1 MSLCLSLL
9 VLIAAHL
16 APADGKYA
24 HHLWLMHGYKML
36 WKKARRHNDKDQI
49 GILSYL
55 LPSVWTK
62 CVEWLVKRTESK
74 GFCQVCSH
82 LTAQVIH
89 WELPYSI
96 IIYSI
101 YENALKSFFGGC
113 CEQFCYSFV
122 CKFKPGHQLWPLQI
136 SGISE
141 LNWNATAWSCPYL
154 VILPT
159 SEGIK
164 FSPLWYSSP

>member
-1 MSLCLSLL
+1 MSLSLSLL

-24 HHLWLMHGYKML
+24 HHLWLMHGYKTL

-74 GFCQVCSH
+74 GCCQVCSH

-96 IIYSI
+96 VIYSI

-113 CEQFCYSFV
+113 CEYFLLYFLYASSNQDTNFGPY
-122 CKFKPGHQLWPLQI
+122 KFQEFQSWIETLQLGPVPIW
-136 SGISE
+136 
-141 LNWNATAWSCPYL
+141 
-154 VILPT
+154 
-159 SEGIK
+159 
-164 FSPLWYSSP
+164 